1 MTGEQLLL
9 QVHPVQR
16 CDLLCHLLTCHILQ
30 KGHVKIGR
38 LYRWRTGEVLGQI
51 LGELKKKKKNYLKIR
66 LIIFQGNLLDA
77 AVEEGANQTKG
88 CRGLVFLEV
97 GHD

>member
-1 MTGEQLLL
+1 M
-9 QVHPVQR
+9 
-16 CDLLCHLLTCHILQ
+16 Q
-30 KGHVKIGR
+30 KGYVKVGR

-51 LGELKKKKKNYLKIR
+51 LGELKKKKKKKNYLKIR

-97 GHD
+97 GHDWLRQRL